1 MQWHTIWWHTVHTI
15 WWHTGHT
22 IWWHIPR
29 GNYNYLLKKNNMRK
43 TIWKPAPQTCS
54 TFVSRMID
62 ICNVS
67 ESSHRSNFPTVQNTW
82 ASRLFVWGSCC
93 SLFSLSFLLLVIPL
107 VSFLNESLMSR
118 PTLLLYMYIPT
129 GFEAWSASSGFS
141 LVIHVFTCRHIVVN
155 EVWAL
160 SVVMHS

>member
-1 MQWHTIWWHTVHTI
+1 MQWHTIWWHM
-15 WWHTGHT
+15 
-22 IWWHIPR
+22 PR
-29 GNYNYLLKKNNMRK
+29 GNYNYLLKKKNMRK
-43 TIWKPAPQTCS
+43 AIWKPAPQTCS

-67 ESSHRSNFPTVQNTW
+67 ESSHRSNFPTAQNTW

-93 SLFSLSFLLLVIPL
+93 SLFSLSFWLLAIPL

-118 PTLLLYMYIPT
+118 PTLLLCMYIPT